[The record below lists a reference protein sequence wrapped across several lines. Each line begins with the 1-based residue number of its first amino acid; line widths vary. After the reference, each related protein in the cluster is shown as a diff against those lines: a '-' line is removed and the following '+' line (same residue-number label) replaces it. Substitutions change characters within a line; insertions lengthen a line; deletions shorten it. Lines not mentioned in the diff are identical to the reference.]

1 MLEIST
7 PGAHRFAVR
16 ISDEC
21 RSVLLD
27 EFECSEAVAR
37 VTEAGETMERTT
49 PLGLSY
55 PAEIYSL
62 SRVALPFPM
71 SDSLYGLY
79 PDSSEDFGINLG
91 AMASRGERGALI
103 VSLDSLLRVSSN
115 PFFAY
120 LVQRIEEGI
129 AARPQ

>member
-1 MLEIST
+1 
-7 PGAHRFAVR
+7 
-16 ISDEC
+16 
-21 RSVLLD
+21 
-27 EFECSEAVAR
+27 
-37 VTEAGETMERTT
+37 MERTT

-62 SRVALPFPM
+62 SHVALPFPM

-103 VSLDSLLRVSSN
+103 ISLDSLKRLLCFLNASGCESEL
-115 PFFAY
+115 PDEFS
-120 LVQRIEEGI
+120 
-129 AARPQ
+129 P